1 MSNLRQ
7 RPIVTILAASAA
19 LAASPLAAQEW
30 SDPFSGQGAAQ
41 SWSKPSASGMPAM
54 SDVPEGHIAM
64 MDINGFD
71 KPLPAFSFQRPD
83 GFVVQE
89 ATIAWSEQPCTGM
102 VPMKRLFLEAQDGR
116 SIRSGG
122 LQGWVNGIDQL
133 RALYARN
140 GAAPPPQLQNC
151 PDREIV
157 SADRYLRDIA
167 ARSRP
172 GMRIISAT
180 PRPDLI
186 ENARQNWEQEKQ
198 FATQQTRD
206 AVDRLQF
213 DAAELVIAYDTPNGP
228 VEEYMITAIGTMR
241 IPDSPVP
248 LTLQAMDGIMSLVAP
263 QGSLEKADLDRVW
276 QTSASLEAYLRLD
289 QQKQMEIERMHGRE
303 MEQFRRQ
310 TEQRLAAHRQRRSG
324 GRVLRRTGSQAAQSS
339 LLRSASGS
347 STSAYEGRM
356 AAMDKQSFDQSD
368 ATFGTITV
376 YDAYHGYDVAV
387 EGTDVDVW
395 QTPTG
400 NIFTTDSSIGYDPDT
415 AGVDAVKLSP
425 SSGSSSASSD
435 IGWAIT
441 N

>member
-1 MSNLRQ
+1 MSKLFHRS
-7 RPIVTILAASAA
+7 LATVLATGSAIFAS
-19 LAASPLAAQEW
+19 SLAAQDW
-30 SDPFSGQGAAQ
+30 SDPFSGQGAAK
-41 SWSKPSASGMPAM
+41 SWSKPSSAGMPSM
-54 SDVPEGHIAM
+54 SDVPQGHIAM

-71 KPLPAFSFQRPD
+71 DPLPAFSFQRPA

-89 ATIAWSEQPCTGM
+89 ATIAWSEQPCTGL

-133 RALYARN
+133 RALYAQN
-140 GAAPPPQLQNC
+140 GAAAPRQLQNC
-151 PDREIV
+151 PDGQVV
-157 SADRYLRDIA
+157 SADRYLRDVA

-172 GMRIISAT
+172 GMRIVSARA
-180 PRPDLI
+180 RPDLI
-186 ENARQNWEQEKQ
+186 EKARRDWEKEKQ

-206 AVDRLQF
+206 AVNRLQF
-213 DAAELVIAYDTPNGP
+213 DAAELVIAYNTPNGP
-228 VEEYMITAIGTMR
+228 VEEYMLTAIGTMR
-241 IPDSPVP
+241 VPDSPVP
-248 LTLQAMDGIMSLVAP
+248 LTVQAMDGIMSLVAP
-263 QGSLEKADLDRVW
+263 QGKLRKADLDMIW
-276 QTSASLEAYLRLD
+276 QTSASLEAYLRID
-289 QQKQMEIERMHGRE
+289 QQKQTEIERMQDRE
-303 MEQFRRQ
+303 MEQFRQ
-310 TEQRLAAHRQRRSG
+310 HTEQRLAAHRQRRSG
-324 GRVLRRTGSQAAQSS
+324 GRVLRTSGSQAAQSN
-339 LLRSASGS
+339 LMRSASGS

-356 AAMDKQSFDQSD
+356 AAMDKQSLAQSD
-368 ATFGTITV
+368 ATFGTMTV

-387 EGTDVDVW
+387 EGTDIDVW